1 MGLILSCTAVFGT
14 IVLGAVM
21 RRAGFKGS
29 KKLLAGVIVASCLL
43 LFAGAAVNLAVFP
56 ASASDSS
63 AGAGSGGAERP
74 AASVSPVQSSSNGMG
89 FIGMAL
95 ATGLACIGAGIAVG
109 SVGSAAIGLV
119 GEQPGA
125 IGTTLIYVGL
135 AEGVAIYG
143 IVISMLIFS
152 KLA

>member
-1 MGLILSCTAVFGT
+1 MLGLFLSAGAVISTIGIGVLMHRARFQGSRRLFVGIVSLSCC
-14 IVLGAVM
+14 L
-21 RRAGFKGS
+21 
-29 KKLLAGVIVASCLL
+29 LLAGALFTLLSAPAVAAEAPTAVI
-43 LFAGAAVNLAVFP
+43 GADKA
-56 ASASDSS
+56 
-63 AGAGSGGAERP
+63 
-74 AASVSPVQSSSNGMG
+74 SSNGLG

-109 SVGSAAIGLV
+109 SVGSAALGLV

-152 KLA
+152 RLAS

>member
-1 MGLILSCTAVFGT
+1 MS
-14 IVLGAVM
+14 LGVAM
-21 RRAGFKGS
+21 RRAGYKGS
-29 KKLLAGVIVASCLL
+29 KKLLAGIIAVSCFV
-43 LFAGAAVNLAVFP
+43 LFAGAVANLAAFP
-56 ASASDSS
+56 AAAADPA
-63 AGAGSGGAERP
+63 AGAQTV
-74 AASVSPVQSSSNGMG
+74 ASTEQSSSNGMG

>member
-1 MGLILSCTAVFGT
+1 MTGLILSCTAVVGT
-14 IVLGAVM
+14 VVMGAVM
-21 RRAGFKGS
+21 RRAGFRGS
-29 KKLLAGVIVASCLL
+29 RKLLAGIIIASCCVLL
-43 LFAGAAVNLAVFP
+43 AGAAVNLAAFQ
-56 ASASDSS
+56 AWAADSTPGGE
-63 AGAGSGGAERP
+63 GAAI
-74 AASVSPVQSSSNGMG
+74 SPQQSSSNGMG

-152 KLA
+152 RLA

>member
-1 MGLILSCTAVFGT
+1 MVFSFGMLF
-14 IVLGAVM
+14 LGAVL
-21 RRAGFKGS
+21 S
-29 KKLLAGVIVASCLL
+29 LTT
-43 LFAGAAVNLAVFP
+43 AV
-56 ASASDSS
+56 
-63 AGAGSGGAERP
+63 P
-74 AASVSPVQSSSNGMG
+74 AASAADSEAAEAAKASPAQAGYGMG

>member
-1 MGLILSCTAVFGT
+1 MFVVGLFVSTAAVAGT
-14 IVLGAVM
+14 IGLGVLMRKTGFRGGKGLFAAIVALSFCLLVAGAVIP
-21 RRAGFKGS
+21 
-29 KKLLAGVIVASCLL
+29 L
-43 LFAGAAVNLAVFP
+43 
-56 ASASDSS
+56 ASAPAFAADAS
-63 AGAGSGGAERP
+63 AAAP
-74 AASVSPVQSSSNGMG
+74 ADASNNGLG
-89 FIGMAL
+89 FLGMAL

-109 SVGSAAIGLV
+109 SVGSAALGLV

-143 IVISMLIFS
+143 IVISIIILS

>member
-1 MGLILSCTAVFGT
+1 MLST
-14 IVLGAVM
+14 
-21 RRAGFKGS
+21 
-29 KKLLAGVIVASCLL
+29 
-43 LFAGAAVNLAVFP
+43 GAAINLAAFP
-56 ASASDSS
+56 AKAADTAD
-63 AGAGSGGAERP
+63 AG
-74 AASVSPVQSSSNGMG
+74 SVSPEQSFSNGMG

-95 ATGLACIGAGIAVG
+95 ATGLACVGAGIAVG

>member
-1 MGLILSCTAVFGT
+1 MYGLILSGTAVFGT
-14 IVLGAVM
+14 ISLGVIM
-21 RRAGFKGS
+21 RRAGARGS
-29 KKLLAGVIVASCLL
+29 GRMLAGIIAASCLVL
-43 LFAGAAVNLAVFP
+43 IAGAVINLAAYPVK
-56 ASASDSS
+56 AADTAGTGTVSASP
-63 AGAGSGGAERP
+63 E
-74 AASVSPVQSSSNGMG
+74 QSFSNGMG

-95 ATGLACIGAGIAVG
+95 ATGLACVGAGIAVG

>member
-1 MGLILSCTAVFGT
+1 MFGLILSSTAVLGT
-14 IVLGAVM
+14 IGLGIAM
-21 RRAGFKGS
+21 RCAGSRGS
-29 KKLLAGVIVASCLL
+29 KRMLAGIIAFSCLVLLAGAAINL
-43 LFAGAAVNLAVFP
+43 AAVP
-56 ASASDSS
+56 ARAADTTGTGE
-63 AGAGSGGAERP
+63 A
-74 AASVSPVQSSSNGMG
+74 AASPEQSSSNGMG

-95 ATGLACIGAGIAVG
+95 ATGLACVGAGIAVG

>member
-1 MGLILSCTAVFGT
+1 
-14 IVLGAVM
+14 M
-21 RRAGFKGS
+21 RGEGFRGS
-29 KKLLAGVIVASCLL
+29 KRLLVMIMIVSCCLVL
-43 LFAGAAVNLAVFP
+43 TGAAVNILSTPALA
-56 ASASDSS
+56 AE
-63 AGAGSGGAERP
+63 GSG
-74 AASVSPVQSSSNGMG
+74 AANVDPEHASSNGLG

-152 KLA
+152 KLAA

>member
-1 MGLILSCTAVFGT
+1 MFGWILSCVAVFGV
-14 IVLGAVM
+14 IAAGVVM
-21 RRAGFKGS
+21 RRAGFRGS
-29 KKLLAGVIVASCLL
+29 KRLLAGIMAFSFGLL
-43 LFAGAAVNLAVFP
+43 LLGAAANLSSAADSAGAA
-56 ASASDSS
+56 
-63 AGAGSGGAERP
+63 GGAKVAPE
-74 AASVSPVQSSSNGMG
+74 AGGYGMG

>member
-1 MGLILSCTAVFGT
+1 MFGLLLSASAVTCTVGLG
-14 IVLGAVM
+14 VLM
-21 RRAGFKGS
+21 RKRGFLGS
-29 KKLLAGVIVASCLL
+29 KGMFVGIVAVSLLLLA
-43 LFAGAAVNLAVFP
+43 AGALFPILAAPDAAAAAAANEAGLTGAP
-56 ASASDSS
+56 AD
-63 AGAGSGGAERP
+63 P
-74 AASVSPVQSSSNGMG
+74 ANNGLG

-109 SVGSAAIGLV
+109 SVGSAALGLV

-143 IVISMLIFS
+143 IVISIIIFS

>member
-1 MGLILSCTAVFGT
+1 MFVYGLTLSILTVAGT
-14 IVLGAVM
+14 IGIGALM
-21 RRAGFKGS
+21 RKTGFRGGKGLFAAIATFS
-29 KKLLAGVIVASCLL
+29 FCLL
-43 LFAGAAVNLAVFP
+43 VAGAILP
-56 ASASDSS
+56 MASAPAMAAEAS
-63 AGAGSGGAERP
+63 ATAP
-74 AASVSPVQSSSNGMG
+74 ADASNNGLG
-89 FIGMAL
+89 FLGMAL

-109 SVGSAAIGLV
+109 SVGSAALGLV

-143 IVISMLIFS
+143 IVISIIILS

>member
-1 MGLILSCTAVFGT
+1 MMLGLIISCAAVFGT
-14 IVLGAVM
+14 IGLGVVM
-21 RRAGFKGS
+21 RRAGSRGS
-29 KKLLAGVIVASCLL
+29 KRVLAGIITVSCLVL
-43 LFAGAAVNLAVFP
+43 LTGATLNLAAVPV
-56 ASASDSS
+56 SAADTIGEET
-63 AGAGSGGAERP
+63 ATAGSG
-74 AASVSPVQSSSNGMG
+74 QSFSNGMA

-95 ATGLACIGAGIAVG
+95 ATGLACVGAGIAVG

-152 KLA
+152 RLT

>member
-1 MGLILSCTAVFGT
+1 MKA
-14 IVLGAVM
+14 
-21 RRAGFKGS
+21 AGFRGS
-29 KKLLAGVIVASCLL
+29 KRLLAGIIAFSFGLL
-43 LFAGAAVNLAVFP
+43 LVGAAANLAAPP
-56 ASASDSS
+56 ASAADS
-63 AGAGSGGAERP
+63 AGGESAVKVAADASGY
-74 AASVSPVQSSSNGMG
+74 GMG

>member
-1 MGLILSCTAVFGT
+1 MFGLFLSA
-14 IVLGAVM
+14 GAVIATVCLGISM
-21 RRAGFKGS
+21 RRARFRGS
-29 KKLLAGVIVASCLL
+29 KRLFIGIVSASCCLLLAGAIFSMLSAPAVA
-43 LFAGAAVNLAVFP
+43 ADAQPAAVT
-56 ASASDSS
+56 
-63 AGAGSGGAERP
+63 AES
-74 AASVSPVQSSSNGMG
+74 AASNGLG
-89 FIGMAL
+89 FISMAL

-109 SVGSAAIGLV
+109 SVGSAALGLV

-152 KLA
+152 RLAG

>member
-1 MGLILSCTAVFGT
+1 MFGLILSCTAVFGT
-14 IVLGAVM
+14 VTAGVAM
-21 RRAGFKGS
+21 RRASFRGS
-29 KKLLAGVIVASCLL
+29 KRMLACITAFSFGILL
-43 LFAGAAVNLAVFP
+43 LGAASNLAAAAP
-56 ASASDSS
+56 AGDSADE
-63 AGAGSGGAERP
+63 GAAKVATTEIGY
-74 AASVSPVQSSSNGMG
+74 GMG

>member
-1 MGLILSCTAVFGT
+1 MFGLILSCGA
-14 IVLGAVM
+14 VLGTVAAGIVM
-21 RRAGFKGS
+21 RRAGFRGS
-29 KKLLAGVIVASCLL
+29 KGMLACIMAFSFGVLL
-43 LFAGAAVNLAVFP
+43 LGAAFNLVTEASAADSAAEGAAVTVAP
-56 ASASDSS
+56 SET
-63 AGAGSGGAERP
+63 GY
-74 AASVSPVQSSSNGMG
+74 GMG
-89 FIGMAL
+89 FIGMAV

-125 IGTTLIYVGL
+125 IGTTLIFVGL

-143 IVISMLIFS
+143 IVISILIYI

>member
-1 MGLILSCTAVFGT
+1 MTTMFGLIMSVTAVLGT
-14 IVLGAVM
+14 IALGGLM
-21 RRAGFKGS
+21 QRAGFKGS
-29 KKLLAGVIVASCLL
+29 RKMFICVTALSCLFVL
-43 LFAGAAVNLAVFP
+43 SGAVFVLLSAP
-56 ASASDSS
+56 ALAAD
-63 AGAGSGGAERP
+63 AAEG
-74 AASVSPVQSSSNGMG
+74 ASVPPEAASSNGMG

-95 ATGLACIGAGIAVG
+95 ATGLACVGAGIAVG
-109 SVGSAAIGLV
+109 SVGSAALGLV

>member
-1 MGLILSCTAVFGT
+1 MFGLVLSVLTVMCT
-14 IVLGAVM
+14 VLLGFVM
-21 RRAGFKGS
+21 RRGRFMGS
-29 KKLLAGVIVASCLL
+29 RRLYAVIAVVSFCLL
-43 LFAGAAVNLAVFP
+43 LTGAALSLASGTAAAAEPPANAGASQA
-56 ASASDSS
+56 
-63 AGAGSGGAERP
+63 
-74 AASVSPVQSSSNGMG
+74 NGLG

-109 SVGSAAIGLV
+109 SVGAAALGLV

-143 IVISMLIFS
+143 IVISMLIFGRMS
-152 KLA
+152 G

>member
-1 MGLILSCTAVFGT
+1 MLGLVLSVSAVIGT
-14 IVLGAVM
+14 IGAGVAM
-21 RRAGFKGS
+21 RGMGFKGS
-29 KKLLAGVIVASCLL
+29 KKLLFGIIAASCCLVL
-43 LFAGAAVNLAVFP
+43 SGAAVNLTSSPAV
-56 ASASDSS
+56 A
-63 AGAGSGGAERP
+63 AEETGIAVVNP
-74 AASVSPVQSSSNGMG
+74 EQASSNGLG

-152 KLA
+152 KLAS

>member
-1 MGLILSCTAVFGT
+1 MLAC
-14 IVLGAVM
+14 IVAFSVVTLLLGA
-21 RRAGFKGS
+21 A
-29 KKLLAGVIVASCLL
+29 LNLT
-43 LFAGAAVNLAVFP
+43 AAV
-56 ASASDSS
+56 
-63 AGAGSGGAERP
+63 P
-74 AASVSPVQSSSNGMG
+74 AADAADAADAAGEAASKVPPTESGYGMG

>member
-1 MGLILSCTAVFGT
+1 MFGLIMSVSAVAGT
-14 IVLGAVM
+14 VALGVFM
-21 RRAGFKGS
+21 RRMHMRGS
-29 KKLLAGVIVASCLL
+29 KKMFAGIVAASVCLLLAGAVLSLAFPQVVFAEGEAAAAADAS
-43 LFAGAAVNLAVFP
+43 N
-56 ASASDSS
+56 
-63 AGAGSGGAERP
+63 
-74 AASVSPVQSSSNGMG
+74 NGMG

-95 ATGLACIGAGIAVG
+95 ATGLACIGAGVAVG
-109 SVGSAAIGLV
+109 SVGSAALGLV

>member
-1 MGLILSCTAVFGT
+1 MFGFILSCAAVVGT
-14 IVLGAVM
+14 VCLGAAM
-21 RRAGFKGS
+21 RRAGFRGS
-29 KKLLAGVIVASCLL
+29 KKTLSCIIAFSCFLVLAGTVSSL
-43 LFAGAAVNLAVFP
+43 
-56 ASASDSS
+56 ASAS
-63 AGAGSGGAERP
+63 ALAAESGEP
-74 AASVSPVQSSSNGMG
+74 AAAAGPEQASSNGMG

-95 ATGLACIGAGIAVG
+95 ATGLACVGAGIAVG

-143 IVISMLIFS
+143 IVISMLIYT

>member
-1 MGLILSCTAVFGT
+1 MLF
-14 IVLGAVM
+14 LGAVVNLT
-21 RRAGFKGS
+21 A
-29 KKLLAGVIVASCLL
+29 AVPAASAADS
-43 LFAGAAVNLAVFP
+43 AGAAAEAAKASP
-56 ASASDSS
+56 AQ
-63 AGAGSGGAERP
+63 AGY
-74 AASVSPVQSSSNGMG
+74 GMG

>member
-1 MGLILSCTAVFGT
+1 MFGLLLSVSAVVGT
-14 IVLGAVM
+14 IGIGTIM
-21 RRAGFKGS
+21 RKKGFSGGRG
-29 KKLLAGVIVASCLL
+29 LFAAIVALSFCLL
-43 LFAGAAVNLAVFP
+43 MAGAIVPLV
-56 ASASDSS
+56 S
-63 AGAGSGGAERP
+63 EP
-74 AASVSPVQSSSNGMG
+74 AAAADEAPALSAPTDASGNGLG
-89 FIGMAL
+89 FLGMAL

-109 SVGSAAIGLV
+109 SVGSAALGLV

-143 IVISMLIFS
+143 IVISIIILS

>member
-1 MGLILSCTAVFGT
+1 MFGLILSCVAVFGT
-14 IVLGAVM
+14 VTAGIVM
-21 RRAGFKGS
+21 RGTGFRGS
-29 KKLLAGVIVASCLL
+29 KRMLACIAAFSFGVLL
-43 LFAGAAVNLAVFP
+43 LGAAVNLTAAV
-56 ASASDSS
+56 
-63 AGAGSGGAERP
+63 P
-74 AASVSPVQSSSNGMG
+74 AASAAESAGEAAARVAPAEAGYGMG
-89 FIGMAL
+89 FISMAL
-95 ATGLACIGAGIAVG
+95 ATGLACIGAGVAVG